1 MELGTLFGDFV
12 VMLIKTRGFA
22 YFVETLVVVVLV
34 QLLKKL
40 LPKLKIDL
48 TGGFDPCV
56 AAPFVFALPVVAI
69 KMLLVDKTG
78 WSGLL
83 TDALLVDAVSVGAT
97 SVTVYKLFAASDKES
112 LKNLMKDNVFSLV
125 YSQIFLFSDARERL
139 IDKSVKAVD
148 FVAGIKELAT
158 ELAGVYGEDADKEGT
173 ALKLGERMAELFP
186 SLHFSEKGI
195 AEMDRIFQLFFAPDE
210 TAPDDK

>member
-48 TGGFDPCV
+48 T
-56 AAPFVFALPVVAI
+56 
-69 KMLLVDKTG
+69 LLVDKTG

-158 ELAGVYGEDADKEGT
+158 ELAGVYGEDADKDGT

>member
-56 AAPFVFALPVVAI
+56 AAPFVFALPVVAV
-69 KMLLVDKTG
+69 KMLLVG
-78 WSGLL
+78 QCFQPC
-83 TDALLVDAVSVGAT
+83 
-97 SVTVYKLFAASDKES
+97 LFADFFVFRRERASD
-112 LKNLMKDNVFSLV
+112 
-125 YSQIFLFSDARERL
+125 
-139 IDKSVKAVD
+139 
-148 FVAGIKELAT
+148 
-158 ELAGVYGEDADKEGT
+158 
-173 ALKLGERMAELFP
+173 
-186 SLHFSEKGI
+186 
-195 AEMDRIFQLFFAPDE
+195 
-210 TAPDDK
+210 

>member
-1 MELGTLFGDFV
+1 
-12 VMLIKTRGFA
+12 MLIKTRGFA

-83 TDALLVDAVSVGAT
+83 TDALGRIPAPGEHPQITLSGIRF
-97 SVTVYKLFAASDKES
+97 TVLEMD
-112 LKNLMKDNVFSLV
+112 
-125 YSQIFLFSDARERL
+125 ERR
-139 IDKSVKAVD
+139 IGRVKAEVLPEP
-148 FVAGIKELAT
+148 VA
-158 ELAGVYGEDADKEGT
+158 ADPE
-173 ALKLGERMAELFP
+173 E
-186 SLHFSEKGI
+186 
-195 AEMDRIFQLFFAPDE
+195 
-210 TAPDDK
+210 

>member
-56 AAPFVFALPVVAI
+56 AAPFVFALLVVAI

-158 ELAGVYGEDADKEGT
+158 ELAGVYGEDADKDGT